1 MDVLSFVQ
9 DYIYLIVHLEQYS
22 LTEELAQTACLH
34 ANPSVVRTGH
44 YLWRGWH
51 RREMFS
57 VAKILLTQPLKSKK
71 N

>member
-34 ANPSVVRTGH
+34 ANPSVVRDRSLFMAG
-44 YLWRGWH
+44 
-51 RREMFS
+51 
-57 VAKILLTQPLKSKK
+57 VAPKRNVFCGKKISDPTIKK
-71 N
+71 